1 MDNKIWK
8 LWIPS
13 MVIFLKIDVY
23 GQSEFLLHSV
33 QNIDES
39 SQNNSHLDN
48 AYRHR
53 RFLEVEKRVILG
65 V

>member
-1 MDNKIWK
+1 
-8 LWIPS
+8 
-13 MVIFLKIDVY
+13 MVIFFKIDVY

>member
-1 MDNKIWK
+1 
-8 LWIPS
+8 

-53 RFLEVEKRVILG
+53 RFLEEKRVMLG